1 MAFPEDAKTS
11 KSVVHRFEEVCA
23 VDNLDKLFN
32 RLKGPLA
39 VSIDLLP

>member
-11 KSVVHRFEEVCA
+11 KSVVHRFEEVSA
-23 VDNLDKLFN
+23 VDNLGKLFN
-32 RLKGPLA
+32 PLKGPLA